1 MQIEKIAVIRT
12 DFAEKF
18 GIPRQSG
25 LVEELE
31 AKIIFEPKYRDRSA
45 LKGLEGYSHIW
56 LIWGFSE
63 ARRDSWSPTV
73 RPPRL
78 GGEKRVGV
86 FATRSPFRPNSMGLS
101 CVRIERIEWD
111 TTEGSAIIVRGADML
126 DKTPIYDIKPFL
138 PYADNHLDAKGG
150 FAELFADYGLEVTI
164 PEKWEKEIPKG
175 KLSAIRGVLSQDPR
189 PSYQNDPKRI
199 YGMEFAGMNIRFRV
213 DGNELTVC
221 EVQKI

>member
-111 TTEGSAIIVRGADML
+111 TTEGPAIIVRGADML

-150 FAELFADYGLEVTI
+150 FAEQFADYSLEVTI

-189 PSYQNDPKRI
+189 PSYQNDSKRI